1 MCGNSL
7 MLGGGQSALRPRRP
21 LGWSRALSSPASASA
36 PFCRGRGA
44 SGPALGQGCSRT
56 RRGREGRSGP
66 DVGLALAGTISIGG
80 REGPSRLPS
89 PLAAVTWLP
98 REESV
103 DSPVRRARPAGGEG
117 LARPQPPALQREGE
131 VTLAVRTAVWQ
142 VRTQH
147 RERCLESFLFRDSLS
162 GR

>member
-1 MCGNSL
+1 MWKQSNV
-7 MLGGGQSALRPRRP
+7 GGWTERTA
-21 LGWSRALSSPASASA
+21 SPK
-36 PFCRGRGA
+36 A
-44 SGPALGQGCSRT
+44 SGPEPRPVQSRVGVGTLLQG
-56 RRGREGRSGP
+56 GRSGP

>member
-1 MCGNSL
+1 MWKQSNV
-7 MLGGGQSALRPRRP
+7 GGWTERTA
-21 LGWSRALSSPASASA
+21 SPK
-36 PFCRGRGA
+36 A
-44 SGPALGQGCSRT
+44 SGPEPRPVQSRVGVGTLLQGT
-56 RRGREGRSGP
+56 RRLWPSSRAGLQQDAAGGGGRSGP

-103 DSPVRRARPAGGEG
+103 DSPVRRACPAGGEG

-147 RERCLESFLFRDSLS
+147 RGRCLESFLFRDSLS